1 MAETF
6 KPLNTKRPDIY
17 LAALPKCGIRL
28 VQAPLPMPKTTGRP
42 ICHDAPASTDIYAAA
57 IEALAA

>member
-28 VQAPLPMPKTTGRP
+28 TQAPLPTPKSSGRP
-42 ICHDAPASTDIYAAA
+42 ICHESTDIYSAA

>member
-28 VQAPLPMPKTTGRP
+28 AQAPLPMPKTTGRP
-42 ICHDAPASTDIYAAA
+42 ICHEPTDIYSAA

>member
-1 MAETF
+1 MADTF

-17 LAALPKCGIRL
+17 LAALPKCGIRMA
-28 VQAPLPMPKTTGRP
+28 QGPLPTPKTTGRP
-42 ICHDAPASTDIYAAA
+42 ICHEPTDIYAAA